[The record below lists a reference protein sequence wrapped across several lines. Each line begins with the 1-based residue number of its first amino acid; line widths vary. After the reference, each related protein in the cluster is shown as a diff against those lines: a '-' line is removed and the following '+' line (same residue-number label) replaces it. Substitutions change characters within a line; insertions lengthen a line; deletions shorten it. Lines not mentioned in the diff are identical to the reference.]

1 MSNELATKM
10 ADFADKAATERTAL
24 IEKAG
29 LVAVLTGGD
38 SAEREISLLSGQQVL
53 SGLQAAGLDVVAI
66 DAADKLVER
75 LQAVKPTRVFNTLH
89 GRGGEDG
96 VVQGLLRFMGI
107 PFTGSDVLASALA
120 MDKLRSKL
128 LWQQLGLPTADFVSL
143 NDHSDWSAVIERLG
157 KAVVKPVN
165 EGSSI
170 GMSIAASPDELRAA
184 YEKAKLHDRAILAER
199 YIDGD
204 EFTVS
209 VLQQVTLPA
218 IQLQTDRE
226 FYDFDAKYVANDTRY
241 ICPVDLP
248 ADDVEKMNALALDA
262 FNSIGCE
269 GWGRVDLMR
278 DQEGEFYLLEVNTVP
293 GMTDHSL
300 VPMAARQAG
309 ISFEDLLLQILF
321 AKGID

>member
-1 MSNELATKM
+1 METSEKKELIK
-10 ADFADKAATERTAL
+10 
-24 IEKAG
+24 KAG
-29 LVAVLTGGD
+29 RVAVLMGGD
-38 SAEREISLLSGQQVL
+38 SAEREISLLSGKEVA
-53 SGLQAAGLDVVAI
+53 SGLRTAGFDVVTI
-66 DAADKLVER
+66 DMDADLAGR
-75 LQAVKPTRVFNTLH
+75 LQEIRPTRVFNVLH

-96 VVQGLLRFMGI
+96 VVQGLLRAMGI

-128 LWQQLGLPTADFVSL
+128 LWRQLGLSTPDFITL
-143 NDHSDWSAVIERLG
+143 DDRSDWAGIVRDLG
-157 KAVVKPVN
+157 PVVVKPVN

-170 GMSIAASPDELRAA
+170 GMSIAGSAECLKES
-184 YEKAKLHDRAILAER
+184 YQKARKYDRTILAER

-209 VLQQVTLPA
+209 ILQQVVLPA
-218 IQLQTDRE
+218 IQLKTNRE
-226 FYDFDAKYVANDTRY
+226 FYDFEAKYLADDTQY
-241 ICPVDLP
+241 LCPVELSTEELERLNNL
-248 ADDVEKMNALALDA
+248 ALTAFNAL
-262 FNSIGCE
+262 GCE

-278 DQEGEFYLLEVNTVP
+278 DSGGEFYLLEVNTVP

-321 AKGID
+321 AKVRNEG

>member
-1 MSNELATKM
+1 M
-10 ADFADKAATERTAL
+10 ADFADTVNTERTAL
-24 IEKAG
+24 VERAG
-29 LVAVLTGGD
+29 LVAVLMGGN

-53 SGLQAAGLDVVAI
+53 KGLEAAGVDVVSI
-66 DAADKLVER
+66 DAADNLVER
-75 LQAVKPTRVFNTLH
+75 LQSVKPTRVFNILH

-128 LWQQLGLPTADFVSL
+128 LWQQLGLQTADFVSL
-143 NDHSDWSAVIERLG
+143 NDSSDWTAVIEHLG
-157 KAVVKPVN
+157 RAVVKPVN

-170 GMSIAASPDELRAA
+170 GMSIAAGPDDLRVA
-184 YEKAKLHDRAILAER
+184 YEKAKLHDSTILAER
-199 YIDGD
+199 YIDGE
-204 EFTVS
+204 EFTVPI
-209 VLQQVTLPA
+209 LQQVTLPA

-248 ADDVEKMNALALDA
+248 VDDMEKMNALALDA
-262 FNSIGCE
+262 FNSIGCQ

-278 DQEGEFYLLEVNTVP
+278 DRNGEFYLLEVNTIP

-309 ISFEDLLLQILF
+309 ILFEDLLLQILF

>member
-1 MSNELATKM
+1 MLM
-10 ADFADKAATERTAL
+10 
-24 IEKAG
+24 
-29 LVAVLTGGD
+29 GGD
-38 SAEREISLLSGQQVL
+38 SAEREISLLSGQRVMQAL
-53 SGLQAAGLDVVAI
+53 DAAGFNVAPI
-66 DAADKLVER
+66 DAADNLVGQ
-75 LQAVKPTRVFNTLH
+75 LQSIKPTRVFNILH

-96 VVQGLLRFMGI
+96 IVQGLLRSMGI

-128 LWQQLGLPTADFVSL
+128 LWQQLGLQTAGFVTL
-143 NDHSDWSAVIERLG
+143 DDHSDWSSIIKTFGRV
-157 KAVVKPVN
+157 VVKPVN

-170 GMSIAASPDELRAA
+170 GMSIAANPGELQQAFETARQ
-184 YEKAKLHDRAILAER
+184 YDRAILAER
-199 YIDGD
+199 YINGD
-204 EFTVS
+204 EYTVP
-209 VLQQVTLPA
+209 VLQQLPLPA

-248 ADDVEKMNALALDA
+248 EGEMEALNELVLRA
-262 FNSIGCE
+262 FNSLGCE

-278 DQEGEFYLLEVNTVP
+278 DHDGEFYLLEVNTIP

-321 AKGID
+321 AKGYD